1 MRRCRPGNR
10 GRPTASSVT
19 DEEAAYGLVLTAPAQ
34 RAIADRL
41 PEAVAAAVT
50 DFLYR
55 IRDDRREVVVLG
67 IEHRYDAYHPL

>member
-1 MRRCRPGNR
+1 
-10 GRPTASSVT
+10 VT